1 MTDNYTLDEYESE
14 FCASWIDESEIETD
28 ALGRCFSDADNG
40 L

>member
-1 MTDNYTLDEYESE
+1 MNDNYNLDKQGSE